1 MLRWPCRIQ
10 LAAETGSEEDDMLW
24 KGSFRRLA
32 GASGVVSTVAVLLL
46 GAGAERPH
54 TRTLAEPGDLPAGVS
69 VEGNYSFKFG
79 MLPDGTNP
87 LPAEVQ
93 STVVPPGINPNCP
106 QGRLLINNDGAKNPG
121 QIALVD
127 LDYLEVQGPA
137 TANIALPPGW
147 TEPPAPDDTRRVQSN
162 DQEIITLPDGVVLL
176 LKMGQ
181 TRAPLKSEPDW
192 FSTTYKVP
200 KNNAGV
206 YQFGDA
212 WGPGAR
218 SEIFVWSSRDCG
230 RNFAFLSGIDTALLD
245 DEYGTPQDGS
255 GGLPNPIEGMPLGP
269 YQMGGTDGPLARV
282 DPVTGDVFVS
292 IQLVGTRPATT
303 SPFTL
308 SGTKLN
314 RTVVMMSTDKGQ
326 TWSRAAADRFTGWR
340 MSMVRRPSNFLSL
353 GSLGNVIKNGVKLQD
368 VAFIHP
374 GEPVGFIPDPV
385 IPSVA
390 IPAPEPYG
398 WDTGICEHVLLADSS
413 CAALGSKFIRM
424 ALTTRVLMTR
434 SASSENLLLSY
445 KDTFGG
451 GKGDG
456 YRLYGYDDGI
466 WVNLPPIAP
475 AVQTHPAQIFH
486 NYVFHVTSVDAG
498 RGPLFFY
505 WYDVDIGFSQF
516 TMRGRLVTQDWQYT
530 GDFAVSRDS
539 NLAPRSVDV
548 NSPRSYGD
556 YHTAGAYFA
565 PAAPGLSTGTY
576 HYFPVWIEPGD
587 KIHFAH
593 VTYTVGLP
601 APSPTDEVEGHY
613 VVRPND
619 RTLVRDVIDVSRI
632 AGVASGQEEE
642 ETRPVR
648 Q

>member
-1 MLRWPCRIQ
+1 MPRK
-10 LAAETGSEEDDMLW
+10 S
-24 KGSFRRLA
+24 SFRRLA
-32 GASGVVSTVAVLLL
+32 GASGVVSTIAVLLVV
-46 GAGAERPH
+46 AGAERPY
-54 TRTLAEPGDLPAGVS
+54 TRAFAEPADLPAGVS
-69 VEGNYSFKFG
+69 IEENYSFTFPK
-79 MLPDGTNP
+79 LADGSNP
-87 LPAEVQ
+87 QPGEVQ
-93 STVVPPGINPNCP
+93 STVIPPGTNASCP
-106 QGRLLINNDGAKNPG
+106 QGRLLINNDRVKNPG

-127 LDYLEVQGPA
+127 LDYLPVQGPA
-137 TANIALPPGW
+137 TATIHLPPGW
-147 TEPPAPDDTRRVQSN
+147 TEPAAPDDTRRVQSN
-162 DQEIITLPDGVVLL
+162 DQDIVTLPDGVVLL

-181 TRAPLKSEPDW
+181 TRAPLSVQPDW
-192 FSTTYKVP
+192 FSMTYKVP
-200 KNNAGV
+200 TVNGA
-206 YQFGDA
+206 YQFGQA

-218 SEIFVWSSRDCG
+218 SEILVWSSRDCG
-230 RNFAFLSGIDTALLD
+230 ATFNFVSGIDTAMLD

-255 GGLPNPIEGMPLGP
+255 GGLPQPIGGFPLGP
-269 YQMGGTDGPLARV
+269 FQMGGTDGPLTRV
-282 DPVTGDVFVS
+282 DPVTGHVFVS
-292 IQLVGTRPATT
+292 VQLVGKRPATT

-308 SGTKLN
+308 SSTELN

-340 MSMVRRPSNFLSL
+340 MPMVRRPSNFLSL
-353 GSLGNVIKNGVKLQD
+353 GSYGDVIKGGVKLKD

-398 WDTGICEHVLLADSS
+398 WDTDICLHELLANSS
-413 CAALGSKFIRM
+413 CAAWDNKFITM
-424 ALTTRVLMTR
+424 ALTTTVLMTR
-434 SASSENLLLSY
+434 SPSSTNLLFSY

-475 AVQTHPAQIFH
+475 AVETHPKQAFQ
-486 NYVFHVTSVDAG
+486 NYVFHVTPVDAG
-498 RGPLFFY
+498 SGPLFFY
-505 WYDVDIGFSQF
+505 WYDVDIGVSQF

-530 GDFAVSRDS
+530 KDFAVTRDS

-548 NSPRSYGD
+548 NSARWYGD

-565 PAAPGLSTGTY
+565 PAAPGLSIGTY

-593 VTYTVGLP
+593 VRYTVGLP
-601 APSPTDEVEGHY
+601 APAPTDELEGHY
-613 VVRPND
+613 VVAPSD
-619 RTLVRDVIDVSRI
+619 RTFVREVFDVSRI

-642 ETRPVR
+642 DDRPRR